1 MPHNFAT
8 DRYAPCRAGSG
19 SLNRAPPAIRSIAR
33 LARSVPVP
41 SPHLAGSPLQTFSS
55 GHQLPFTENCWR
67 GVRAV
72 DGISRACDSTLLGIQ
87 RMLMMRHDGRPRS
100 DRLAVTQQ
108 VHPPLSPFFHTSGRS
123 LTAWIDRPAC
133 RQAPRIAEPAGRSA
147 RGVPGDR
154 SRPGSPPTTDCW
166 QDPPPGLPAIDEW

>member
-1 MPHNFAT
+1 
-8 DRYAPCRAGSG
+8 
-19 SLNRAPPAIRSIAR
+19 
-33 LARSVPVP
+33 
-41 SPHLAGSPLQTFSS
+41 
-55 GHQLPFTENCWR
+55 
-67 GVRAV
+67 
-72 DGISRACDSTLLGIQ
+72 
-87 RMLMMRHDGRPRS
+87 MLMMRHDGRPRS

-154 SRPGSPPTTDCW
+154 SRPGSPPTTGCW